1 MKLRYR
7 KVASFGVLFQIIAL
21 GLVLALVA
29 ACAGAEDATDEVEAE
44 PEVEQMEATAEPM
57 VSASESEFEGFEE
70 VEVAEPDAAATDTRL
85 APDGQ
90 YGGILR
96 TMTGDDPA
104 TLDYMKIRGI
114 GTVQRTNPAG
124 NMLWRLHPL
133 EEGRVLND
141 LVENWEI
148 SEGGLEY
155 SIRLKE
161 GIKFHSGPLVADR
174 PGAGTSLDCS
184 DVKHTLEKFGNP
196 DWSQS
201 ANYVYAIDSI
211 ECPSDLDVKLVLS
224 TPDTGLIQKL
234 SVGWSAII
242 PSELPYEAME
252 TTVIGTGP
260 FIFKEHITGEKAV
273 LIRNEE
279 YFRDGL
285 PYLDEYHNFV
295 IPDWDA
301 MIGIFR
307 SGQLDM
313 TSPHQGVG
321 PQQAAVIKESNPEV
335 IINLRAKLWWNTF
348 GGPLDK
354 EPWNDLRVRQAFSL
368 CLDRVGAGEVYT
380 YSSNVPGGYQPHWT
394 NWSLPS
400 EEIANLMTLGI
411 SDQFGA
417 NMDARKAKARELLA
431 DYGDYSPDNP
441 LEMQFMGDPVWSAF
455 AYYEDTMRD
464 CGFDFELD
472 EVADFSVAEQRR
484 IEGNFFLGEMYG
496 VTGVVEPTLFYADP
510 FITGGGTNMTGYS
523 NSELDELYRK
533 LVAESDPAARMEIT
547 HQMER
552 ILLTDMPSV
561 MIYWYDEGMA
571 WWPWLKNWCHCDAAY
586 YSILNMEEVWI
597 DMDEARGLN
606 RPADVSSIS
615 Q

>member
-1 MKLRYR
+1 
-7 KVASFGVLFQIIAL
+7 
-21 GLVLALVA
+21 
-29 ACAGAEDATDEVEAE
+29 
-44 PEVEQMEATAEPM
+44 
-57 VSASESEFEGFEE
+57 
-70 VEVAEPDAAATDTRL
+70 
-85 APDGQ
+85 
-90 YGGILR
+90 
-96 TMTGDDPA
+96 MTGDDPA

-141 LVENWEI
+141 LVEIWEV
-148 SEGGLEY
+148 SNGGLEY
-155 SIRLKE
+155 SLRLKE
-161 GIKFHSGPLVADR
+161 GIKFHSGSLVADR
-174 PGAGTSLDCS
+174 PGAGTSLDCA
-184 DVKHTLEKFGNP
+184 DVKHSLEKFGNP

-201 ANYVYAIDSI
+201 SNYVYALANI
-211 ECPSDLDVKLVLS
+211 ECPSDLEVKLTLS
-224 TPDTGLIQKL
+224 TPDAGLVQKL

-242 PSELPYEAME
+242 PSEMPYEAME
-252 TTVIGTGP
+252 TTVMGTGP

-273 LIRNEE
+273 LVRNSE

-321 PQQAAVIKESNPEV
+321 PQQAAVIKESNPE
-335 IINLRAKLWWNTF
+335 IIVDLRAKLWWNTF

-354 EPWNDLRVRQAFSL
+354 EPWSDLRVRQAFSL

-380 YSSNVPGGYQPHWT
+380 YSTNMPGGYQPHWT
-394 NWSLPS
+394 QWSLPP
-400 EEIANLMTLGI
+400 EEVASLMTLGI
-411 SDQFGA
+411 SDQFGDK
-417 NMDARKAKARELLA
+417 MDERRAMARDLLA
-431 DYGDYSPDNP
+431 DYGGYSPDNP
-441 LEMQFMGDPVWSAF
+441 LEMPFMGDPVWSGF
-455 AYYEDTMRD
+455 AYYQDTMTD
-464 CGFDFELD
+464 CGFDFQLD

-496 VTGVVEPTLFYADP
+496 VTGVVEPTLIYADP

-523 NSELDELYRK
+523 NPELDDLYAR
-533 LVAESDPAARMEIT
+533 LVSETDAAARMEIT

-552 ILLTDMPSV
+552 ILLTDLPSV
-561 MIYWYDEGMA
+561 VIYWYDEGMA
-571 WWPWLKNWCHCDAAY
+571 WWPWLKNWCHCDAGY

-597 DMDEARGLN
+597 DMDEATRLN
-606 RPADVSSIS
+606 RPSDVASIS